1 MVHLLLK
8 GKIRE
13 AKDNYKRKLVWKLQ
27 QNSMRK
33 VWKAITGFGPI
44 NSRGAGGGEDRAN
57 ELYVFFNR
65 FITAMNDHHP
75 SDLPLVSV

>member
-1 MVHLLLK
+1 MVRMVHLLLK

-33 VWKAITGFGPI
+33 VWSSSKTITGFGPF

-57 ELYVFFNR
+57 ELYVF
-65 FITAMNDHHP
+65 
-75 SDLPLVSV
+75 LGL